1 MAEGKPSAAPIE
13 IKAAAPVSTTLV
25 AGYIAWA
32 IIYFVPG
39 AKDNIPADLQGQLP
53 VIIATVLAAVAGYYV
68 PHTHR
73 PDLVPPEPVPGG
85 RVPRARHAGTE
96 KP

>member
-1 MAEGKPSAAPIE
+1 
-13 IKAAAPVSTTLV
+13 
-25 AGYIAWA
+25 
-32 IIYFVPG
+32 
-39 AKDNIPADLQGQLP
+39 
-53 VIIATVLAAVAGYYV
+53 VLAAVAGYYV